1 LKNSYHSR
9 ANRGFSLIEALAFLA
24 CLFLLTL
31 LILSGLKLDWP
42 ASTIFNEPDVPES
55 IPAIIDEPFK
65 G

>member
-1 LKNSYHSR
+1 MKYSYHSR
-9 ANRGFSLIEALAFLA
+9 AIRGFSLLEALAFLA
-24 CLFLLTL
+24 CLVLLTV
-31 LILSGLKLDWP
+31 LILGGLKLDWP